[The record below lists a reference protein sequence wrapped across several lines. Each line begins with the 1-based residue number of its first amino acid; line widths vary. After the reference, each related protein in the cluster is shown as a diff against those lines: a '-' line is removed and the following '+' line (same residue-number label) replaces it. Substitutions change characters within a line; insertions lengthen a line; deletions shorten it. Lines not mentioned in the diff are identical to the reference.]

1 MNKIYILS
9 LLFLI
14 LGCKNDDFQ
23 IKHRTITGNYNLV
36 SVHKSGLVTDSHGTY
51 TMNDEITSD
60 CDILTTIEIKANG
73 TFVQIEFKNDNCKN
87 QIFRNGIWKVTGTF
101 YGSFLGEVEFDDSS
115 DLYVLNESSYVNE
128 TITKFT
134 LMYSAGNVENI
145 KGLKYHYTYRRN

>member
-23 IKHRTITGNYNLV
+23 IKHRTITGNCNLV
-36 SVHKSGLVTDSHGTY
+36 SVHKSGLVTDSYGTY

-73 TFVQIEFKNDNCKN
+73 TFVQIEFKNDNYKN
-87 QIFRNGIWKVTGTF
+87 QIFRSGIWKVTGAF
-101 YGSFLGEVEFDDSS
+101 YGSFLGEVEFDNSS
-115 DLYVLNESSYVNE
+115 DLYVLNESNYINE
-128 TITKFT
+128 TILNLHLCIQQGMLRT
-134 LMYSAGNVENI
+134 
-145 KGLKYHYTYRRN
+145 